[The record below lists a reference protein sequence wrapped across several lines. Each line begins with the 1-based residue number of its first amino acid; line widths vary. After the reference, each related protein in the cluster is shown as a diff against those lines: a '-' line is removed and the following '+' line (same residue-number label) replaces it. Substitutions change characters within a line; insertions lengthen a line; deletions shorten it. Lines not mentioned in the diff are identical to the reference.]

1 MRRRPALKGILTGI
15 LTGALALS
23 VLPDTEAATVDVIVR
38 GTDLTAVA
46 AAVTE
51 HGGDVEL
58 EIGLIDAVAADVPA
72 ALLDELTAD
81 ARTIEVTPDST
92 VEALD
97 RDDEDDDEDDETD
110 DEDRRLNGE
119 RAARRLGGRELPTGA
134 GIDIAVV
141 DTGIDADALPG
152 TDVVRGINVSFE
164 PSEEGNAGHGDGYG
178 HGTAMAGII
187 AGDHRRVRGV
197 VPDARLIDV
206 KVADERGVA
215 DVSQVL
221 AGIDWVVSNRATDG
235 RDIRVLSLSFG
246 TDGGN
251 DAAASPLNFAVEAAW
266 KHGIV
271 VVASAGN
278 HGDELGRLTTPAT
291 SPNILAV
298 GAADVSAATRY
309 RNLDQTTVPTWSA
322 VGRDRAPD
330 LVAPG
335 RSLVGGRA
343 HDSAVAR
350 ANPNA
355 RFGNG
360 MLGSGTSQAAAFTAG
375 VAAAMLDADD
385 TLTPD
390 DVKALLV
397 GTARPLD
404 AERARSGAGLLDLRR
419 VFDGAE
425 LRAQRVPAVTH
436 GPWSDGSGSLDGDR
450 GRFVIERE
458 DGTRLTGERT
468 VIGDFEQGA
477 WRKAAAQG
485 STWTGSTWTGSTWTG
500 STWTGSTWTGSTW
513 TGSTWTG
520 STWTGSTWTGS
531 TWTGSTWTNVRWGD

>member
-1 MRRRPALKGILTGI
+1 MRSRPALKGILTGI

-38 GTDLTAVA
+38 GTDLAAVA
-46 AAVTE
+46 AAVAD
-51 HGGDVEL
+51 HGGAVEL
-58 EIGLIDAVAADVPA
+58 EIGLIDAVAADVPV

-81 ARTIEVTPDST
+81 ARTLEVTPDTT
-92 VEALD
+92 VTPL
-97 RDDEDDDEDDETD
+97 EDDADADEE
-110 DEDRRLNGE
+110 RRLNGE

-152 TDVVRGINVSFE
+152 TDVVRGANVSFE
-164 PSEEGNAGHGDGYG
+164 ASEDGNAGHGDGYG

-187 AGDHRRVRGV
+187 AGNHRRVRGV
-197 VPDARLIDV
+197 VPEARLIDV

-246 TDGGN
+246 TDGK
-251 DAAASPLNFAVEAAW
+251 DASSASPLEFAVEAAW

-271 VVASAGN
+271 VIASAGN
-278 HGDELGRLTTPAT
+278 HGDALGRLTLPAT
-291 SPNILAV
+291 SANIIAV
-298 GAADVSAATRY
+298 GAADVTAATRY
-309 RNLDQTTVPTWSA
+309 RDLDQTSVPAWSA
-322 VGRDRAPD
+322 VGHDRAPD

-335 RSLVGGRA
+335 RSLIGGRA
-343 HDSAVAR
+343 PGSAVAR
-350 ANPNA
+350 ANPDA
-355 RFGNG
+355 RIGNG
-360 MLGSGTSQAAAFTAG
+360 IVGSGTSQAAAFTAG
-375 VAAAMLDADD
+375 VAAAMLDADGS
-385 TLTPD
+385 LTPD
-390 DVKALLV
+390 RVKALLV
-397 GTARPLD
+397 GTAQPLD
-404 AERARSGAGLLDLRR
+404 IDRTRAGAGLLDLRTL
-419 VFDGAE
+419 FDGAQ
-425 LRAQRVPAVTH
+425 LRDQRVAPVTH
-436 GPWSDGSGSLDGDR
+436 GPWSDGTGSLDGDR

-458 DGTRLTGERT
+458 DGTRLTGAAT
-468 VIGDFEQGA
+468 VVGEFDQGE
-477 WRKAAAQG
+477 WRRAAAQ
-485 STWTGSTWTGSTWTG
+485 GSTWTGSTWTG